1 MDDELWLEQNKR
13 FVTLEL
19 KRLHVLLELRSLRSS
34 EPEHAQIP
42 ALERRSSEIGAAQSS
57 LLSEMFTPPAL
68 LRLAAVFTL
77 SDFEC
82 EVLMLCAGIELDA
95 ALAHTVAELQERRR
109 EGGVTWSLALRLLS
123 HPNWSATLR
132 DGPLQRFGLLI
143 CADVTGGVVDR
154 KLRLDERVL
163 NFLLG
168 IDGSDP
174 RLEAI
179 ASPWRGPALL
189 AHDQQALVPAIA
201 AAIRGALAD
210 PPPCI
215 VLNGKHLPTL
225 HALAASAILHAGG
238 TPWILHP
245 ERAMLGEASETWQH
259 IFAREWLL
267 RGLSLI
273 VDAETLEGPNA
284 AWTRSLIERHSGV
297 VIAVGAAVTL
307 PSVRSQFRVSVP
319 SSTRSD
325 QRSLWLRALQLA
337 DMQYPDAERFE
348 RASVLCAEQFVFE
361 GTQVLD
367 ALRRGAGE
375 LELDGDCAS
384 SLWASALAT
393 CRQSFD
399 DLAQRVEVKATL
411 SSLTLEPHVADTL
424 RAIVAHS
431 KHGAT
436 VLGRWGFEVRYGRG
450 LGISALFSGPS
461 GTGKSSAAEVIAGE
475 LGLELYRIDLAG
487 MVSKWIG
494 ETEKNLRKVFDAA
507 ESGGAVLLFDEAD
520 ALFARRTAVANS
532 HDRYANLEVSYL
544 LQRIEAF
551 QGVTILT
558 TNLADNIDP
567 AFMRRLRFAAR
578 FAFPDKAARAAIWR
592 QVFPTAAPL
601 HELDYSR
608 LAQLRIS
615 GASIRAIALAA
626 AFWAAERGQPVTMRA
641 LYAATRM
648 EYRKLDQPVT
658 KEELTGWPADSDPAN
673 VEGLLEPRE
682 REHRQAPR
690 ERG

>member
-1 MDDELWLEQNKR
+1 MDDEEWLEQNKR

-19 KRLHVLLELRSLRSS
+19 KRIHVLLELRSLHAS
-34 EPEHAQIP
+34 EPDHAQIP
-42 ALERRSSEIGAAQSS
+42 ALERRSSEIIAAQSA
-57 LLSEMFTPPAL
+57 LSSDMSTPPAL
-68 LRLAAVFTL
+68 LQLAAVFAL
-77 SDFEC
+77 SEFEC
-82 EVLMLCAGIELDA
+82 EVVMLCAGIELDS
-95 ALAHTVAELQERRR
+95 ALADTVAELQERRR
-109 EGGVTWSLALRLLS
+109 EGGVTWSFALRMLS

-143 CADVTGGVVDR
+143 SADVTGGVVDR
-154 KLRLDERVL
+154 RLRLDERVL
-163 NFLLG
+163 SFLLG
-168 IDGSDP
+168 IEGSDP

-179 ASPWRGPALL
+179 ASPWQGPALL
-189 AHDQQALVPAIA
+189 TQPQQTWVRSIA
-201 AAIRGALAD
+201 AAIRGGLAA

-245 ERAMLGEASETWQH
+245 ERAGFGDAAESWQR

-267 RGLSLI
+267 RGLSLV
-273 VDAETLEGPNA
+273 VDAEALEGPAA
-284 AWTRSLIERHSGV
+284 AWTRSLIERHGGV
-297 VIAVGAAVTL
+297 VIVVGSAVSLA
-307 PSVRSQFRVSVP
+307 SVRSQLRVSVP
-319 SSTRSD
+319 SATRSD
-325 QRSLWLRALQLA
+325 QRSLWLRALQFMELE
-337 DMQYPDAERFE
+337 QPDADSFE
-348 RASVLCAEQFVFE
+348 RASVLCAEQFVLE
-361 GTQVLD
+361 GAQVID
-367 ALRRGAGE
+367 ALRRCAGE
-375 LELDGDCAS
+375 SKAHGDHADA
-384 SLWASALAT
+384 LWASALAT
-393 CRQSFD
+393 CRRSFA

-411 SSLTLEPHVADTL
+411 ASLTLEPHVTDTL
-424 RAIVAHS
+424 RAIIAHCR
-431 KHGAT
+431 HGAT
-436 VLGRWGFEVRYGRG
+436 VLGRWGFEARYGQG

-507 ESGGAVLLFDEAD
+507 ECGGAVLLFDEAD

-544 LQRIEAF
+544 LQRMEAF

-567 AFMRRLRFAAR
+567 AFMRRLRFSAR
-578 FAFPDKAARAAIWR
+578 FAFPDESARAAIWR
-592 QVFPTAAPL
+592 QVFPSGAPL
-601 HELDYSR
+601 RELDYPR

-615 GASIRAIALAA
+615 GASIRNIALAA
-626 AFWAAERGQPVTMRA
+626 AFWAAERDQPLTMNA

-658 KEELTGWPADSDPAN
+658 KEELAGWPA
-673 VEGLLEPRE
+673 
-682 REHRQAPR
+682 Q
-690 ERG
+690 